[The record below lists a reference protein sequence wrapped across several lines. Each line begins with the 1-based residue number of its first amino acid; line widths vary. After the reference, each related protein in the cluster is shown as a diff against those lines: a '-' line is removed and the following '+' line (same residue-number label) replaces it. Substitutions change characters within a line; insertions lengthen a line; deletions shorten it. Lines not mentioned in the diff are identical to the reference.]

1 VTVVVPPS
9 LVAEQVRVVPVF
21 GPLTWIAGSQ
31 PVVEMIADS
40 GSVTVQCTTT

>member
-9 LVAEQVRVVPVF
+9 LVAEQVRVVAVF
-21 GPLTWIAGSQ
+21 GPLTFAGSQ